1 MSCHVETLSMMQA
14 HHLSSR
20 LAAVTAAQPEATL
33 QARSHLVTALFYDV
47 NATASAELSSLFDLC
62 EALVAAG
69 STQDISEA
77 VTAAAA
83 ALVFLSRGKA
93 SSSVLRQFVQQV
105 FLPLAAAT
113 AGTPASSQLLHQ
125 LACLLSQHQAW
136 EVMLEML
143 QCAQDALAAGL
154 DATSR
159 SIHGSTVNVTQG
171 LQQQTCS
178 TGSSLERWQITFQ
191 LPPTTACVAVE
202 ELAEAAVAEQQ
213 QQQQQGHVTDSAVAC
228 ILQLLAG
235 PLFATACSLLACS
248 NAPLR
253 QAAFQ
258 QLLPALLAAAAA
270 ASNASEQQCMQQLW
284 KQCLSMISEPA
295 LPRRMGL
302 AVLLQYHSSWGLH
315 PPAAAAAADSAD
327 AAMPARP
334 QPSAAAITSSDGSE
348 QFWSLLRACLVDGEA
363 LNRKRAFRLLQLLLP
378 EQQLAAQPVW
388 VVFLALYELLDEFSP
403 HLVKAAWPQVGQSCM
418 LAPHLCCMN
427 RPLWQAL
434 LLAAPDA
441 LYNLLLT

>member
-1 MSCHVETLSMMQA
+1 MMQA

-33 QARSHLVTALFYDV
+33 QTRSHLITALFNDV
-47 NATASAELSSLFDLC
+47 DVAASAALSSLFDLC
-62 EALVAAG
+62 EALIAAG
-69 STQDISEA
+69 STQDINEA

-83 ALVFLSRGKA
+83 ALVFLAPGKA
-93 SSSVLRQFVQQV
+93 SSSVLRQYVQQV

-113 AGTPASSQLLHQ
+113 AGKPASSQLLHQ

-136 EVMLEML
+136 DVMLEML
-143 QCAQDALAAGL
+143 QCAQAELTTAL

-159 SIHGSTVNVTQG
+159 SHGNVASVPQSLG
-171 LQQQTCS
+171 PQQQASS
-178 TGSSLERWQITFQ
+178 TSSLERWQITFQ
-191 LPPTTACVAVE
+191 LPATTACVAVE
-202 ELAEAAVAEQQ
+202 ELAAAAVAEQRQ
-213 QQQQQGHVTDSAVAC
+213 QQQQAGKTTSAVTSM
-228 ILQLLAG
+228 LQLLAG

-248 NAPLR
+248 NAALR

-270 ASNASEQQCMQQLW
+270 ANAAVEQQCMQQLW
-284 KQCLSMISEPA
+284 KQCISMISQPA

-302 AVLLQYHSSWGLH
+302 AVLLQYHSAWGLQ
-315 PPAAAAAADSAD
+315 PPAAAGAIGTTP
-327 AAMPARP
+327 PAP
-334 QPSAAAITSSDGSE
+334 LQPSAQASPSSSSSSSSGE
-348 QFWSLLRACLVDGEA
+348 QFWGLLRDCLVDGEA

-403 HLVKAAWPQVGQSCM
+403 HLVKAAWPQVRSQLRSVV
-418 LAPHLCCMN
+418 
-427 RPLWQAL
+427 
-434 LLAAPDA
+434 
-441 LYNLLLT
+441 

>member
-1 MSCHVETLSMMQA
+1 MQA

-20 LAAVTAAQPEATL
+20 LAAVTAAQPEASL
-33 QARSHLVTALFYDV
+33 QARSHLVTALFNDV
-47 NATASAELSSLFDLC
+47 DVTATAALSSLFDLC
-62 EALVAAG
+62 EALIAAG
-69 STQDISEA
+69 STQDINEA

-83 ALVFLSRGKA
+83 ALVFLARGKA
-93 SSSVLRQFVQQV
+93 SSSVLRQYVQQV

-113 AGTPASSQLLHQ
+113 AGTPASNQLLHQ

-136 EVMLEML
+136 DVMLESL
-143 QCAQDALAAGL
+143 QCAQAALAAAL

-159 SIHGSTVNVTQG
+159 SSHGDTANVQQSLG
-171 LQQQTCS
+171 LQQQTSS
-178 TGSSLERWQITFQ
+178 TGSSLELWQITFQ

-202 ELAEAAVAEQQ
+202 ELAAAAVAEQQ
-213 QQQQQGHVTDSAVAC
+213 QQQQQQQGHVTNSAVTSMM
-228 ILQLLAG
+228 QLLAG

-248 NAPLR
+248 NAALR

-270 ASNASEQQCMQQLW
+270 ANPAAEQQCMQQLW
-284 KQCLSMISEPA
+284 KQCISMISEAA

-302 AVLLQYHSSWGLH
+302 AVLLQYHSAWGLQ
-315 PPAAAAAADSAD
+315 PPAAAGPGETAAAAAA
-327 AAMPARP
+327 PP
-334 QPSAAAITSSDGSE
+334 QPSADAVTSSSSSSE
-348 QFWSLLRACLVDGEA
+348 QFWTLLRDCLVDEET

-403 HLVKAAWPQVGQSCM
+403 HLVKAAWPQV
-418 LAPHLCCMN
+418 
-427 RPLWQAL
+427 RPELHAG
-434 LLAAPDA
+434 A
-441 LYNLLLT
+441 